1 MCLTSSFVLS
11 FYEQYLLDKCW
22 FFRCLWIISN
32 RLLFISSCEDLQDT
46 DLELGLDNSA
56 FYDQFAIAQVGQLKI
71 KNVCVITTWVFYI
84 NHCIGRKGIVQPK
97 NSFHPYSTLS
107 TFNIRQHS
115 NSVLNFPFLVS
126 VSHCLLPVFIM
137 NITVNP
143 PLLPLVWVVGGLADL
158 ARYHRH
164 GLSEGLS

>member
-32 RLLFISSCEDLQDT
+32 RLLFISSCEELQDT
-46 DLELGLDNSA
+46 NLELGLDNSA
-56 FYDQFAIAQVGQLKI
+56 FYDQFAIAQVGQFKI
-71 KNVCVITTWVFYI
+71 TMCVITTQCFI
-84 NHCIGRKGIVQPK
+84 NHCVGLKGKTHFIILQ
-97 NSFHPYSTLS
+97 H
-107 TFNIRQHS
+107 FNNFQNS

-126 VSHCLLPVFIM
+126 VSHCLLHFYHKY
-137 NITVNP
+137 NSNP
-143 PLLPLVWVVGGLADL
+143 PLLPLVWVVGSLADL